1 MKQSCPPCYYDKLTK
16 YVLLCNIVN
25 SELYSQVT
33 TGKYAHLR
41 KQLGAVIAE
50 VNRTLKEHWRE

>member
-25 SELYSQVT
+25 SELYAQVT
-33 TGKYAHLR
+33 TGNMHIYENNWVRLSR
-41 KQLGAVIAE
+41 KLIE
-50 VNRTLKEHWRE
+50 L